1 MTTERACVCGVVPP
15 VGTPVRRPV
24 PAQAPHLFLRGP
36 PRTRP
41 LSLRGPAVPH
51 RARAWPLP
59 AAAHVVEPGAARG
72 PEERTGQA
80 AGRRGRARETQPG
93 RPPAR
98 APTFPL
104 SEGGDTPRASPP
116 RRQPRP
122 LAAALGTHPGH
133 AGQPV
138 WTPLPPLGARG
149 RQRTVSPRAPG
160 HATLAPLFPFQLP
173 ASPGTLGSTVATP
186 RPPEPCVKAVPLVSW
201 WGGFFLQVCPLRHL
215 RAFQHTAKK
224 CRMHALIYFAT
235 AARNNEAFQER
246 GKRAFQPCC
255 CFQ

>member
-1 MTTERACVCGVVPP
+1 MLVSGNLRSKRSYRDVPGGTRGRCEWVSAVTTERACV
-15 VGTPVRRPV
+15 RRRSPGRD
-24 PAQAPHLFLRGP
+24 PSPETSPGPSPPHLFLRGP

-41 LSLRGPAVPH
+41 LSLRGPAVLH

-59 AAAHVVEPGAARG
+59 AAAHVVEPGAARR

-80 AGRRGRARETQPG
+80 AGRRGRARATQPG
-93 RPPAR
+93 QPPAR

-116 RRQPRP
+116 RRLPRP
-122 LAAALGTHPGH
+122 LAAALGRHPGH

-160 HATLAPLFPFQLP
+160 RPRSFLF
-173 ASPGTLGSTVATP
+173 SS
-186 RPPEPCVKAVPLVSW
+186 
-201 WGGFFLQVCPLRHL
+201 L
-215 RAFQHTAKK
+215 RAPELWAPRSRRRGHPSL
-224 CRMHALIYFAT
+224 AL
-235 AARNNEAFQER
+235 
-246 GKRAFQPCC
+246 K
-255 CFQ
+255 